1 MVVRADSA
9 ARKRARPSAGQAPAN
24 GPSGSGPAGVVG
36 GHVNGNGDGP
46 GDAPAGESRSWSRVV
61 EVAVVD
67 IDDAEDLGDDV
78 DFDPLSVDEAEI
90 HESLSVVEVELED
103 DESDTPGESD
113 TPDEADGAE
122 TPTARTV
129 RWP

>member
-46 GDAPAGESRSWSRVV
+46 GDAPAGD
-61 EVAVVD
+61 VAVVD
-67 IDDAEDLGDDV
+67 IDDAEDSRARRRRRA
-78 DFDPLSVDEAEI
+78 FDPLSVDEAEI

-103 DESDTPGESD
+103 DESDDPGR
-113 TPDEADGAE
+113 A
-122 TPTARTV
+122 
-129 RWP
+129 